1 MKKFI
6 KGALELD
13 KNVIDLV
20 AYEKPIENKLKAICD
35 WGDTFQIGIQFG
47 STEDNRYLCEY
58 RITANTKALC
68 NGLFQ
73 ELKELLHEVFPY
85 VKSLWQMGGSC
96 LY

>member
-13 KNVIDLV
+13 KNVTDLV
-20 AYEKPIENKLKAICD
+20 AYEKPKEKQLKEICD
-35 WGDTFQIGIQFG
+35 WGDQFKIYIQFG
-47 STEDNRYLCEY
+47 TTEDDRYLCEY
-58 RITANTKALC
+58 RIVANTKALC
-68 NGLFQ
+68 NGLFR

-96 LY
+96 W